1 MDGEGGKKAAAKGA
15 QAAAGCRDCATNT
28 PSPVPSLGK
37 PLESGCREG
46 ELLCMHNPPFICAGF
61 IMVIPGA
68 QSGGNNLLIL
78 CHFLTGVKIM
88 EH

>member
-1 MDGEGGKKAAAKGA
+1 MGKKQNKTKKTSKTAAKGA
-15 QAAAGCRDCATNT
+15 QAAAGCRDCVTTSSILGEATG
-28 PSPVPSLGK
+28 LGMQ
-37 PLESGCREG
+37 GR
-46 ELLCMHNPPFICAGF
+46 ELLCMHDPASICF